1 MWYGA
6 SGIPCRCMRRSPV
19 TLRFY
24 ILTTKERI
32 RVPAHMSAEMMPFS
46 HHVGEL
52 RAHYAGFFDPG
63 G

>member
-1 MWYGA
+1 M
-6 SGIPCRCMRRSPV
+6 RCSAA